1 MRNRRRTIACWT
13 ALAVGSVIAVIGIGA
28 CTASGGGSGDS
39 GAGAAKEALPLGP
52 ASAPSPAAR
61 AGGGSG
67 GGKADSFSADSGADL
82 ALISAKIRTADMTV
96 SVKHGESVATK
107 ADQAEA
113 IANGVGGEVDTD
125 DRTTGKYP
133 SATLLLRV
141 PPEDLSTVL
150 HDLSA
155 LGIEKARQLSTRDVT
170 SRVADVTSRVA
181 SSRAAIARLRV
192 LYQHAVKVSDVITIE
207 SELSNRESDLESL
220 QAQQR
225 ALDAET
231 STAAITLSL
240 VSAPPAKHKVVPV
253 THHHRS
259 GFVGGLLNGWD
270 AFARGAAWVA
280 TAVGAVLPF
289 AVLLAVIAL
298 LIRVL
303 WPRLRSPREPA
314 ATPPV
319 AQ

>member
-13 ALAVGSVIAVIGIGA
+13 ALALGSVIAVIGIGA
-28 CTASGGGSGDS
+28 CTASGGGSG
-39 GAGAAKEALPLGP
+39 GTAAGANELAPHGP
-52 ASAPSPAAR
+52 ATAPSAAAR
-61 AGGGSG
+61 AAASG
-67 GGKADSFSADSGADL
+67 GGKADYSTASETDL
-82 ALISAKIRTADMTV
+82 ALGSAKIRTADMTV

-155 LGIEKARQLSTRDVT
+155 LGIEKSRQLSTRDVT

-207 SELSNRESDLESL
+207 SELSDRESDLESL

-289 AVLLAVIAL
+289 AVLLAVIAF

-303 WPRLRSPREPA
+303 WPRFRSPREPV
-314 ATPPV
+314 ATPPA

>member
-13 ALAVGSVIAVIGIGA
+13 ALTAGSVIAVIGIGA
-28 CTASGGGSGDS
+28 CTASGGGSGGS
-39 GAGAAKEALPLGP
+39 APAAANLGVARGAAAAPE
-52 ASAPSPAAR
+52 APSPAP
-61 AGGGSG
+61 AGGA
-67 GGKADSFSADSGADL
+67 GKANSFASNDATDL
-82 ALISAKIRTADMTV
+82 ALNSAKIRTAAMTV

-141 PPEDLSTVL
+141 PPEDLTTVL

-155 LGIEKARQLSTRDVT
+155 LGVEKSRQLSTRDVT

-181 SSRAAIARLRV
+181 SAQGAIARLRV
-192 LYQHAVKVSDVITIE
+192 LYKHATKVSDIINIE
-207 SELSNRESDLESL
+207 SELSSRESDLESL

-240 VSAPPAKHKVVPV
+240 VSAPPVKKKVVPV

-259 GFVGGLLNGWD
+259 GFVGGLQNGWN
-270 AFARGAAWVA
+270 AFARGAGWIA
-280 TAVGAVLPF
+280 TAFGAVLPF
-289 AVLLAVIAL
+289 AVLLVVIAL

-303 WPRLRSPREPA
+303 WPRLRTTREPA
-314 ATPPV
+314 ATPPA

>member
-1 MRNRRRTIACWT
+1 
-13 ALAVGSVIAVIGIGA
+13 
-28 CTASGGGSGDS
+28 
-39 GAGAAKEALPLGP
+39 
-52 ASAPSPAAR
+52 
-61 AGGGSG
+61 
-67 GGKADSFSADSGADL
+67 
-82 ALISAKIRTADMTV
+82 MTV
-96 SVKHGESVATK
+96 SVKRGESVATK

-155 LGIEKARQLSTRDVT
+155 LGIEKSRQLSTRDVT

-207 SELSNRESDLESL
+207 SELSDRESDLESL

-240 VSAPPAKHKVVPV
+240 VSAPPVKHKVVPA

-298 LIRVL
+298 LIRLV
-303 WPRLRSPREPA
+303 WPRLRPPREPA
-314 ATPPV
+314 ATPPA

>member
-1 MRNRRRTIACWT
+1 
-13 ALAVGSVIAVIGIGA
+13 
-28 CTASGGGSGDS
+28 
-39 GAGAAKEALPLGP
+39 
-52 ASAPSPAAR
+52 
-61 AGGGSG
+61 
-67 GGKADSFSADSGADL
+67 
-82 ALISAKIRTADMTV
+82 MTV
-96 SVKHGESVATK
+96 SIKHGESVASK

-113 IANGVGGEVDTD
+113 IASGVGGEVDTD

-141 PPEDLSTVL
+141 PPEDLGTVL
-150 HDLSA
+150 HDLSG
-155 LGIEKARQLSTRDVT
+155 LGVEKSRHLSTRDVT
-170 SRVADVTSRVA
+170 SQVADVTSRVA
-181 SSRAAIARLRV
+181 SARAAITRLRV
-192 LYQHAVKVSDVITIE
+192 LYEHAVKVSDVITIE

-231 STAAITLSL
+231 STATITLSL
-240 VSAPPAKHKVVPV
+240 VSAPPIKHKIAPV
-253 THHHRS
+253 RRHHRS

-270 AFARGAAWVA
+270 AFARGAAWIA

-289 AVLLAVIAL
+289 AVLLAIIAV
-298 LIRVL
+298 LIRAL

-314 ATPPV
+314 VTPPA